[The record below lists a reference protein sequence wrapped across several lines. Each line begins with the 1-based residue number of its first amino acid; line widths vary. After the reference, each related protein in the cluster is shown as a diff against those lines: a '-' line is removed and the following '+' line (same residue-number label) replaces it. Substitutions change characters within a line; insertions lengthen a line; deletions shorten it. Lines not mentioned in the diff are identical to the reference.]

1 VKQAKQ
7 MGFRAAR
14 GFRKLGMG
22 VALAMALGVAAHA
35 QPGPPGPPPGFGG
48 PGGPGM
54 GMGIELNPRMFKQL
68 NLTPD
73 QERKL
78 KEDRLASQKKKIQL
92 FGEKATLELDL
103 KNVLDTYPVK
113 KADALKI
120 ADKIADVDKRITLQR
135 VETLSTL
142 LGYLTP
148 EQHAKL
154 MDLQEEWKEKRKAWK
169 EEMQKEHPEF
179 KGGKRWKDKDGKGDD
194 E

>member
-1 VKQAKQ
+1 
-7 MGFRAAR
+7 MGLRTAR

-22 VALAMALGVAAHA
+22 AALALALAAAAHA
-35 QPGPPGPPPGFGG
+35 QPGGPGGLGG

-54 GMGIELNPRMFKQL
+54 GMGMEFNPSMFREL

-73 QERKL
+73 QEREL
-78 KEDRLASQKKKIQL
+78 KEDRLAAQKKKIQL
-92 FGEKATLELDL
+92 FSEKAMLELDL
-103 KNVLDTYPVK
+103 KNVLGTYPVK

-120 ADKIADVDKRITLQR
+120 AEKIADVDKRITLQR

-179 KGGKRWKDKDGKGDD
+179 RGGKRWKDKDGKGDD

>member
-1 VKQAKQ
+1 
-7 MGFRAAR
+7 MRLRAAR
-14 GFRKLGMG
+14 GFRMLGMG
-22 VALAMALGVAAHA
+22 AALLLALGAAAQA
-35 QPGPPGPPPGFGG
+35 QPGGPGG

-54 GMGIELNPRMFKQL
+54 GMGVEFNPRMFKEL

-78 KEDRLASQKKKIQL
+78 KEDRLAAQKKKIQL
-92 FGEKATLELDL
+92 FSEKAMLELDL
-103 KNVLDTYPVK
+103 KNVLGTYPVK